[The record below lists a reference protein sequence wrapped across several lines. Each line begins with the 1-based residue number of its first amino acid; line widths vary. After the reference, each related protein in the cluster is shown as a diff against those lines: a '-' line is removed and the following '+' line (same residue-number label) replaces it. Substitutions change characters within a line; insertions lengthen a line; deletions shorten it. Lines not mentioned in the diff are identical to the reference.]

1 MMMLDS
7 ILEAVMQLKTFILV
21 SGIGIVFVGV
31 FLLISC
37 SKFDWNKRNVKLIG
51 FFYNLSVWDTV
62 GISCCLMK
70 IFLIFSILITTGKVD
85 MIHMIIF
92 GVLEL
97 CYLIHRKSTKG
108 LMLDLVLCIVSVI
121 VMNIMNMLHHY
132 LNEIVFDMKVAIV
145 VWLLG
150 ILLCMYSIY
159 DLMHCAKTVLETR
172 KDNEVKV

>member
-1 MMMLDS
+1 MLDS

-97 CYLIHRKSTKG
+97 CYLIHRKSAKG

>member
-1 MMMLDS
+1 MLDS
-7 ILEAVMQLKTFILV
+7 ILEAVMQLKMFILV
-21 SGIGIVFVGV
+21 SGIGIVLIGIY
-31 FLLISC
+31 LLICC
-37 SKFDWNKRNVKLIG
+37 SKFDWNRKNIKLIG

-62 GISCCLMK
+62 GLSCCFMK
-70 IFLIFSILITTGKVD
+70 IFLIVSILITTGKVE

-97 CYLIHRKSTKG
+97 CYIIHRKSTKG
-108 LMLDLVLCIVSVI
+108 LMLDLVLCVVSVI
-121 VMNIMNMLHHY
+121 VMSIMNMLHHY
-132 LNEIVFDMKVAIV
+132 LNEIVFDVRIAIV

-150 ILLCMYSIY
+150 ILLCLYGIY

>member
-21 SGIGIVFVGV
+21 AGIGIVLCGV
-31 FLLISC
+31 YLLIRC

-62 GISCCLMK
+62 GLACCFMK
-70 IFLIFSILITTGKVD
+70 IFLIISILITTGKVE

-92 GVLEL
+92 GILEL
-97 CYLIHRKSTKG
+97 CYLIHRKSIKG
-108 LMLDLVLCIVSVI
+108 LMLDMILCIVSVI

-132 LNEIVFDMKVAIV
+132 LNEIVFDVRIAIV

-150 ILLCMYSIY
+150 ILLCLYSIY

-172 KDNEVKV
+172 KDNEN

>member
-1 MMMLDS
+1 MLDS
-7 ILEAVMQLKTFILV
+7 VLEAVMQLKTFILV
-21 SGIGIVFVGV
+21 SGIGIVLIGV
-31 FLLISC
+31 YLLICC
-37 SKFDWNKRNVKLIG
+37 SKFDWNRKNLKLIG

-62 GISCCLMK
+62 GISCCFMK
-70 IFLIFSILITTGKVD
+70 IFLIISILITTGKVE

-92 GVLEL
+92 GVLEV
-97 CYLIHRKSTKG
+97 CYIIHRRSVKG

-132 LNEIVFDMKVAIV
+132 LNEIVFDVKIAIV

-150 ILLCMYSIY
+150 ILLCLYGIY